1 MHPTSFESHLLRS
14 RLLPPLL
21 RLFKTIPPLT
31 PGPLASP
38 LAECIHSLITIP
50 VSPSLRYVWLG
61 GKPPSRSGTS
71 TPSGTKSN
79 QGPVDRALSAFAAG
93 RRSLSLSRSGSPT
106 SPASAPTVD
115 IVVRVHELLDGA
127 MSHYLPGRLDPDNIQ
142 IRNMCKAEGETSLD
156 DIMSPLVLLVSRLSL
171 ADDAT
176 RARFREILIP
186 VDLDRTSPLESRE
199 DLLGR
204 CLRLLGS
211 VHHARLKD
219 AVGEMLFAVCDS
231 NGESSLAIHDT
242 LIQHH
247 LVATT
252 LSAAV
257 GYGNVAGFLFN
268 KGVMSAP
275 TQPSNSTLTTPSGE
289 AINPIT
295 GTLQAEPTLLDMTEE
310 EREREAEKLM
320 VLFDR
325 LERTGGIS
333 PGQNPIRK
341 AIAKR
346 SA

>member
-1 MHPTSFESHLLRS
+1 M
-14 RLLPPLL
+14 
-21 RLFKTIPPLT
+21 
-31 PGPLASP
+31 
-38 LAECIHSLITIP
+38 
-50 VSPSLRYVWLG
+50 
-61 GKPPSRSGTS
+61 
-71 TPSGTKSN
+71 N

-106 SPASAPTVD
+106 SPSSAPTVD

-176 RARFREILIP
+176 RSRFREILIP
-186 VDLDRTSPLESRE
+186 ADLDRTSPLESRE

-219 AVGEMLFAVCDS
+219 AVGEMLFAICDS
-231 NGESSLAIHDT
+231 NGEPSFLTMHDM
-242 LIQHH
+242 LIQNYP
-247 LVATT
+247 VATT

-275 TQPSNSTLTTPSGE
+275 TLPSNSTLTTPSGE

-295 GTLQAEPTLLDMTEE
+295 GTLQAEPTQLDMTEE